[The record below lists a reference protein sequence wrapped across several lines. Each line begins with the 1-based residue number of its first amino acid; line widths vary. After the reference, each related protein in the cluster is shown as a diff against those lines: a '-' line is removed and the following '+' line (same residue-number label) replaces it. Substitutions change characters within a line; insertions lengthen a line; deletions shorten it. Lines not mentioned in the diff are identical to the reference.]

1 MRDTHERMPELLD
14 AYERG
19 GSYFG
24 SVRVTIDDESRDLE
38 FGVPIVDYKAL
49 RHILQTRP
57 FDQLP
62 GIQYRHFIAGSIAL
76 LGDNRASINIRIEQ
90 GHNGRQVTVE
100 VPLSLARN
108 LYWFFQLKDF
118 KNSAHLHA
126 VNEITPKV

>member
-1 MRDTHERMPELLD
+1 MRDTHDQMPEILD

-19 GSYFG
+19 ETYFG
-24 SVRVTIDDESRDLE
+24 SVRVTIDDETRDLE
-38 FGVPIVDYKAL
+38 FGVPIEDYKAL

-62 GIQYRHFIAGSIAL
+62 GIQYRHFIAGSIGR
-76 LGDNRASINIRIEQ
+76 LGENRASINIRIEQ
-90 GHNGRQVTVE
+90 GHNGRQVTFE

-118 KNSAHLHA
+118 KESAHLHA
-126 VNEITPKV
+126 IDEATPKV